1 MRKFCLE
8 SIQPEPLE
16 KAINET
22 FSHQVNYARRK
33 FKRTSKPEISSISV
47 GVISSQHDNDEDE
60 VYSGG
65 GGTLCRDST

>member
-8 SIQPEPLE
+8 SGHPEPSE

-33 FKRTSKPEISSISV
+33 FKRGGKPSENVTSTPGDGHHGMSDDSFNQ
-47 GVISSQHDNDEDE
+47 SQCQDNNQQH
-60 VYSGG
+60 
-65 GGTLCRDST
+65 LN